1 MTEWTPYE
9 IVAPQ
14 MRSLQKLDASL
25 QRLDIRWEVIDT
37 TARIVCPAQA
47 VDFLHTLEKT
57 RKAFGTLAQE
67 MVDHMAKT
75 HLHNRLNDLTARA
88 QVAIDILVRNL
99 FERTADVG
107 FISTD
112 MPLVSFVQHHAG
124 LGEQVDDAPDAMVL
138 RQRLHEYRAKYTV
151 YDDILV
157 LDAHA
162 QPLLGLVERASDDA
176 AHAPAVPPWWR
187 QLMEQAGYVEHY
199 GETDWFAGQGPQL
212 LYAHRVMSSGGR
224 PCGAVVLRFCLADEL
239 QSIFADLLAAG
250 DRVIVGL
257 VDAHGKVL
265 ASSQSAALAVSDHL
279 AMAQGHSVADR
290 VGASMVVHQGH
301 DYLVARCNTR
311 GYQGYRGLPWQAVAM
326 VRLDC
331 AFRGVASEA
340 AATQANAVQD
350 SEWVL
355 NDPMLGEV
363 VSRAQTI
370 QEDLT
375 RVIWNGKLAE
385 SAPTNGGSLNAVFDQ
400 IGRTGRDTIALFD
413 HAIRDL
419 RALLLAGHQTEIQA
433 HARLAVN
440 IMDRNL
446 YERANDCRW
455 WALSHELVSLLA
467 ALRGAQEAQ
476 ALPAK
481 QRAAAILAHL
491 NSLYTVYRRVALFD
505 REGKVVAVSRDAD
518 VLPDDLRLDADLLR
532 QTLALKGSQA
542 YAVSPM
548 QPQVLADGNAA
559 YVYCAA
565 LRAAPDQPALGGI
578 ALVFDCANELP
589 AMLRDALPPDTSIVG
604 FLTDPQG
611 RVLAT
616 TSADTAVGE
625 RLDLVPA
632 LDTLAPGAAQ
642 VRWRGND
649 YLAGI
654 AHSGGYREFKRTD
667 NYQENVLSVLLM
679 PVQSALQSSHAPAVP
694 EFATGPGAASGPY
707 GIVQCGTLLLAI
719 ESRHVQ
725 QALSA
730 ERLVHMPGAGYLA
743 GMLEVQHA
751 GKRTMAPAYDACRL
765 VGQAPQAD
773 LRQSVAVVVDCHQ
786 RLVVL
791 LVQKL
796 HSVAS
801 FDKLYPVP
809 AAIAASAPWITG
821 ILGDNRGGKAL
832 VYVMDPQGFDAKLMP
847 LPPDGLPDPSA
858 SDHEGGMA

>member
-14 MRSLQKLDASL
+14 MRSLQKLDAYL

-37 TARIVCPAQA
+37 TARIVCPVQA
-47 VDFLHTLEKT
+47 VDFLHTLDKT

-67 MVDHMAKT
+67 MVEHMART
-75 HLHNRLNDLTARA
+75 HLHNRLNDLAAHA

-112 MPLVSFVQHHAG
+112 MPLVSFVQRHAG
-124 LGEQVDDAPDAMVL
+124 LDDTVDDVPDATAL

-162 QPLLGLVERASDDA
+162 QPLLGLVDRSSAGVPQVA
-176 AHAPAVPPWWR
+176 AVPSWWR
-187 QLMEQAGYVEHY
+187 QLMEHAAYVEHY
-199 GETDWFAGQGPQL
+199 GETDWFAGEGPQL
-212 LYAHRVMSSGGR
+212 LYAHRIVASNGR

-239 QSIFADLLAAG
+239 QSIFADLLAPE

-257 VDAHGKVL
+257 VDEHARVL
-265 ASSQSAALAVSDHL
+265 ASSQPAGLAPGDHL
-279 AMAQGHSVADR
+279 AVARGHSIGDRAD
-290 VGASMVVHQGH
+290 AAIVVHQGH
-301 DYLVARCNTR
+301 DYLVARCSTR
-311 GYQGYRGLPWQAVAM
+311 GYQGYKGLPWQAVAM

-331 AFRGVASEA
+331 AFRGVGGESA
-340 AATQANAVQD
+340 AGQANTAQD

-355 NDPMLGEV
+355 DDPMLGEV

-385 SAPTNGGSLNAVFDQ
+385 SAPANGGSLNAVFDQ
-400 IGRTGRDTIALFD
+400 IGRTGKDTIALFD

-419 RALLLAGHQTEIQA
+419 RALLLAGHHAEIQA

-455 WALSHELVSLLA
+455 WALSHELISLLGT
-467 ALRGAQEAQ
+467 LRGAQQGQEM
-476 ALPAK
+476 PAK

-505 REGKVVAVSRDAD
+505 REGRVIAVSRDAD
-518 VLPDDLRLDADLLR
+518 TLPDDLHLDADLLR

-542 YAVSPM
+542 YAVSAM

-565 LRAAPDQPALGGI
+565 LRTAPDQPALGGI

-589 AMLRDALPPDTSIVG
+589 TMLRDALPPDTSIVG
-604 FLTDPQG
+604 FLTDSQG

-616 TSADTAVGE
+616 TSADVAVGE

-632 LDTLAPGAAQ
+632 LDTLAPGATQ
-642 VRWRGND
+642 VHWQGRD

-654 AHSGGYREFKRTD
+654 AHSSGYREFKRTD
-667 NYQENVLSVLLM
+667 NYQEKVLSVLLM
-679 PVQSALQSSHAPAVP
+679 PVQSALHVAHAPALP
-694 EFATGPGAASGPY
+694 EFASGSGAASGPY
-707 GIVQCGTLLLAI
+707 GIVQCGTLLLAV
-719 ESRHVQ
+719 ESQHVQ

-765 VGQAPQAD
+765 VGQTPQAD
-773 LRQSVAVVVDCHQ
+773 LRQSVAVVVNCHQ

-796 HSVAS
+796 LSVAS

-809 AAIAASAPWITG
+809 VSIAASAPWITG

-832 VYVMDPQGFDAKLMP
+832 VYVVDPQGFDAKLMP
-847 LPPDGLPDPSA
+847 LPPDGLPAPTA
-858 SDHEGGMA
+858 SGHEVVV